1 MEQQRQPA
9 CLLRLFSVWICY
21 WTAAFL
27 GSPRF
32 YCFHLFLNGLCL
44 DHPIR
49 IAAASVPAP
58 ASVFAVSIVAVLI
71 FDHVVVVVVVVEAAG
86 MVDVVEGYLFWFCLK
101 LFVEQPAAVSAEEAA
116 AVSAAVL

>member
-1 MEQQRQPA
+1 M
-9 CLLRLFSVWICY
+9 
-21 WTAAFL
+21 
-27 GSPRF
+27 
-32 YCFHLFLNGLCL
+32 NGLGL

-71 FDHVVVVVVVVEAAG
+71 FDHVVVVVVVVVEAAG
-86 MVDVVEGYLFWFCLK
+86 MVDVVGGYLFCFCLK

-116 AVSAAVL
+116 AVSVAVL

>member
-1 MEQQRQPA
+1 M
-9 CLLRLFSVWICY
+9 
-21 WTAAFL
+21 
-27 GSPRF
+27 
-32 YCFHLFLNGLCL
+32 NGLGL

-71 FDHVVVVVVVVEAAG
+71 FDHVNVVVVVVVEAAG
-86 MVDVVEGYLFWFCLK
+86 MVDVVGGYLFCFCLQ

>member
-1 MEQQRQPA
+1 M
-9 CLLRLFSVWICY
+9 
-21 WTAAFL
+21 
-27 GSPRF
+27 
-32 YCFHLFLNGLCL
+32 NGLGL

-71 FDHVVVVVVVVEAAG
+71 FDHVVVVVVVVVEAAR
-86 MVDVVEGYLFWFCLK
+86 MVYVVGGYLFCFCLK

-116 AVSAAVL
+116 AVSVAVL